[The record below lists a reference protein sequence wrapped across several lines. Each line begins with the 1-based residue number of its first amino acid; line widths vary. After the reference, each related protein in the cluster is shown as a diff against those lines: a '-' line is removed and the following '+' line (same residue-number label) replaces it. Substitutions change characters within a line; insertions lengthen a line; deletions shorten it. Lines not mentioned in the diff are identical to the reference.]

1 MKNNIEDFC
10 PNNRQE
16 WRKWLEKHHNEKDGI
31 WLIIYKQSSK
41 NPNLTWSEAVDESL
55 CFGWIDSVKK
65 SIDSEKYRQY
75 FTKRK
80 PKSTWSKI
88 NKEKIQKLSQ
98 EGLMTKSGLDIVEI
112 AKKNGSWSIL
122 DSVENLEIPKDLE
135 QEFEQHSGA
144 KVYFLS
150 LSKSVRKM
158 MLYWIVSAKRTE
170 TRKKRIQ
177 EIATTSGKNEKPKRF

>member
-1 MKNNIEDFC
+1 MKNNIADFC
-10 PNNRQE
+10 PENRQE
-16 WRKWLEKHHNEKDGI
+16 WRKWLEKNHKNKDGI
-31 WLIIYKQSSK
+31 WLIIYKQNSK
-41 NPNLTWSEAVDESL
+41 TPNLTWSEAVEESL

-80 PKSTWSKI
+80 SKSTWSKI
-88 NKEKIQKLSQ
+88 NKDKIQKLNQ

-112 AKKNGSWSIL
+112 AKKNGSWTIL

-135 QEFEQHSGA
+135 QEFEQHTGA
-144 KVYFLS
+144 KAYFLS

-158 MLYWIVSAKRTE
+158 MLYWIVSAKRVE
-170 TRKKRIQ
+170 TRNKRIL
-177 EIATTSGKNEKPKRF
+177 EIAISSGKNEKPKRF